1 MSYSI
6 DKSALVPLL
15 AKCLLRHGSVEAMQ
29 EYMDNVS
36 KKGGDATITDEFIAT
51 YEIGKYEERKE
62 MTLAAYQK
70 AMKAACMALNEADD
84 RLREQRKLIPIP
96 HENKVIEWLKNK
108 KVLASIAWVV
118 FIAIT
123 VWLDEEVRISEIL
136 LSTMVVAA
144 TFILSLV
151 LMGKIKPQ

>member
-36 KKGGDATITDEFIAT
+36 KKGGDATVTEEFIAT
-51 YEIGKYEERKE
+51 YEIGKYEEREK
-62 MTLAAYQK
+62 MTLAAYKK
-70 AMKAACMALNEADD
+70 AIKAACMALDEADEK
-84 RLREQRKLIPIP
+84 LSAQEKIILTQR
-96 HENKVIEWLKNK
+96 ENKVVEWLKNK
-108 KVLASIAWVV
+108 RVLASIAWVV

-123 VWLDEEVRISEIL
+123 VWLDEEVGTSSLL

-151 LMGKIKPQ
+151 LMGKIKPK